1 LEAIAL
7 VLLVLLLTL
16 ANLRAGFVVA
26 LVIPLAL
33 VGIFIGMWIGGV
45 HGNLISLGAIDFG
58 LVVDGAI
65 IIVENA
71 LHRLGEKHALL
82 GRPLTAQ
89 EHEETVFEAAK
100 EVRKATAFGEAIIA
114 LVYVPI
120 LVLTGVEG
128 RTFRPMAMTVLF
140 ALGSAFVLS
149 LTLVPAL
156 SVYLL
161 PKNLVAHESSL
172 LAFVRKYY
180 EPLLARALRVPK
192 AVFAITLI
200 FFAGTL
206 GAAQTLGSEFLPKLD
221 EGTLIITMVRL
232 PSVSLDQAIAQDVLV
247 AKTLKQFPEVT
258 DIVARTGRA
267 EVAIDAMAVNM
278 TDTYVFLKP
287 RSDWTTRKSRDELI
301 DTFDKALRDSVPG
314 AGFSYTQPIEMNTND
329 LLAGIHSDV
338 AVHLYGYDPV
348 QLRLTSDKILRRL
361 KEIPGAK
368 DVHAEQIAG
377 STTLNL
383 NIDRVAVGRAG
394 IDASRVLDAVSAI
407 GGVRVVDVLYKN
419 VPTAIQVRFSK
430 ATRADRESVLSVPV
444 KTNTGMIPLGQLV
457 RAEEVPSP
465 SQFSHERLSRRLTV
479 QLNVRGRDVASFV
492 EEAKLAIDKDVK
504 LPTGFFLAWAGEYER
519 LQAAKSQ
526 LAIVV
531 PVALTLILVLLMLTF
546 GSMRPA
552 LLIFANVPVAISGGI
567 LALVARGITFSI
579 SAAVGF
585 IALFGIAVLNG
596 LVLVSA
602 LERLR
607 DEGHPIASVVHD
619 GAVRRLR
626 PVLTTALVA
635 SLGFLPMAIADGAG
649 AEVQRPLAT
658 VVIGG
663 ILTSTILTLIV
674 LPVAYAWMWRKKSA
688 AQGVHTPD

>member
-1 LEAIAL
+1 MMLRGANSRAVVQRVREAVTDIQKSLPEGYSIDPFYDRTDLVNRTIRTVSTNLLEAIAL

-301 DTFDKALRDSVPG
+301 DTFDKALR
-314 AGFSYTQPIEMNTND
+314 A
-329 LLAGIHSDV
+329 
-338 AVHLYGYDPV
+338 
-348 QLRLTSDKILRRL
+348 R
-361 KEIPGAK
+361 
-368 DVHAEQIAG
+368 
-377 STTLNL
+377 NL
-383 NIDRVAVGRAG
+383 FRVNIFRAG
-394 IDASRVLDAVSAI
+394 DFLEAPQ
-407 GGVRVVDVLYKN
+407 N
-419 VPTAIQVRFSK
+419 
-430 ATRADRESVLSVPV
+430 
-444 KTNTGMIPLGQLV
+444 LV
-457 RAEEVPSP
+457 
-465 SQFSHERLSRRLTV
+465 
-479 QLNVRGRDVASFV
+479 
-492 EEAKLAIDKDVK
+492 
-504 LPTGFFLAWAGEYER
+504 
-519 LQAAKSQ
+519 
-526 LAIVV
+526 
-531 PVALTLILVLLMLTF
+531 
-546 GSMRPA
+546 
-552 LLIFANVPVAISGGI
+552 
-567 LALVARGITFSI
+567 
-579 SAAVGF
+579 
-585 IALFGIAVLNG
+585 
-596 LVLVSA
+596 
-602 LERLR
+602 
-607 DEGHPIASVVHD
+607 
-619 GAVRRLR
+619 
-626 PVLTTALVA
+626 
-635 SLGFLPMAIADGAG
+635 
-649 AEVQRPLAT
+649 
-658 VVIGG
+658 
-663 ILTSTILTLIV
+663 
-674 LPVAYAWMWRKKSA
+674 
-688 AQGVHTPD
+688 